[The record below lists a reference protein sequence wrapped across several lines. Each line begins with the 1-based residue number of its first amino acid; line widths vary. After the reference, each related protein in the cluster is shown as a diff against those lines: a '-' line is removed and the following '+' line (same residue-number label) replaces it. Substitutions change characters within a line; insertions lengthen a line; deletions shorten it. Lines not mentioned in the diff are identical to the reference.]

1 MFTNITWSH
10 YALAILILLL
20 LWYSSLVFRFYSN
33 EVADIFS
40 GRRKLRFPGKNQNTA
55 ARKDTLFSEFKE
67 PFETLDDA
75 RELFHQLENAFAESD
90 QQSRSRDEFKNYIK
104 FILEQYPYIRM
115 SALRAK
121 INDLTVSLCQECPR
135 LNLTY
140 AEVDGLWQEDSQS
153 IKEEG

>member
-10 YALAILILLL
+10 YALAILVLLL
-20 LWYSSLVFRFYSN
+20 LWYTCLVFLFYSN

-40 GRRKLRFPGKNQNTA
+40 GRRKLSFLGENKNTA
-55 ARKDTLFSEFKE
+55 AQKDNLFSEFKE

-75 RELFHQLENAFAESD
+75 RELFQKLKNAFTESD

-121 INDLTVSLCQECPR
+121 INDLTVSLCQECPQ

-153 IKEEG
+153 IKEEE

>member
-10 YALAILILLL
+10 YALAILVLFL
-20 LWYSSLVFRFYSN
+20 LWYSSLVYRFYSS
-33 EVADIFS
+33 EVTDIFS
-40 GRRKLRFPGKNQNTA
+40 GRRKLRFHGKNQNTVA
-55 ARKDTLFSEFKE
+55 QKDTLFSEFKE

-75 RELFHQLENAFAESD
+75 RELFHKLKNAFAESD
-90 QQSRSRDEFKNYIK
+90 QQSRTRDEFKNYIK

-121 INDLTVSLCQECPR
+121 INDLTVSLCQKCPR

-140 AEVDGLWQEDSQS
+140 AEMDGLWQEDSQLV
-153 IKEEG
+153 KEEE

>member
-10 YALAILILLL
+10 YALAILVLLL
-20 LWYSSLVFRFYSN
+20 LWYTCLVFLFYSN
-33 EVADIFS
+33 EVEDIFS
-40 GRRKLRFPGKNQNTA
+40 GRRKLSFLGENKNTA
-55 ARKDTLFSEFKE
+55 AQKDTLFSEFKE

-75 RELFHQLENAFAESD
+75 RELFQKLKNAFTESD

-121 INDLTVSLCQECPR
+121 INDLTVSLCQECPQ

-153 IKEEG
+153 IKEEE